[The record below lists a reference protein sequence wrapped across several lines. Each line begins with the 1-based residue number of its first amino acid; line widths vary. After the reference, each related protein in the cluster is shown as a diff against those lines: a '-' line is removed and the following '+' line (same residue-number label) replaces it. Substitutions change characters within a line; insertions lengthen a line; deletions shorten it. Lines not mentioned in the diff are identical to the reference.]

1 MIKRPIRQKVSK
13 VVRQKVY
20 RNTIGF
26 PVWWPSTAG
35 HGACPYMWL
44 ISPVICYWRKL
55 VFLCMWTSV
64 GDSFL
69 GRDE

>member
-35 HGACPYMWL
+35 HGACP
-44 ISPVICYWRKL
+44 
-55 VFLCMWTSV
+55 
-64 GDSFL
+64 
-69 GRDE
+69 